1 MANDKSWD
9 SLLKRLIH
17 VNPAAFVHW
26 LIPGAEFLKERSQE
40 LESQKREVDALLEV
54 IIDGQVVL
62 LHIEFQTYHDATM
75 AERLLLYNV
84 LTRNAYKFP
93 VLSCVIYLLKDG
105 PVPQSPLV
113 VTLAGRKKLLE
124 FHFESIEME
133 QLTPEDILGLH
144 NVALIPLLPLTKD
157 GSSRTTLLR
166 MFAELNEQREPNETE
181 VQATELELIGF
192 TLASLVLKRK
202 NILDL
207 EWLIDMFHEMHD
219 IIREAPIFQEILR
232 EGQEEGHAKGLAEGR
247 EASVDML
254 LMLTHALFPS
264 LVNIL
269 QKQVGSIQDLQTLK
283 ELASNISNAKTVDE
297 AQAYIL
303 GLNQKFNA

>member
-26 LIPGAEFLKERSQE
+26 LILGAEFLKERSQE

-166 MFAELNEQREPNETE
+166 MFA
-181 VQATELELIGF
+181 
-192 TLASLVLKRK
+192 
-202 NILDL
+202 
-207 EWLIDMFHEMHD
+207 H
-219 IIREAPIFQEILR
+219 
-232 EGQEEGHAKGLAEGR
+232 
-247 EASVDML
+247 
-254 LMLTHALFPS
+254 
-264 LVNIL
+264 L
-269 QKQVGSIQDLQTLK
+269 QKSQSLTLT
-283 ELASNISNAKTVDE
+283 LPPLLCYD
-297 AQAYIL
+297 
-303 GLNQKFNA
+303 